1 MTTTVAIR
9 TRSAHPT
16 VWLEMSYQGLDAPT
30 GFFADL
36 ELVGWIPPTP
46 APPPHDAIDW
56 SRPDEAT
63 GERFTIRDYRIEGAV
78 AQPPAGTGP
87 RGAWTDAE
95 RTTHLASLARV
106 LDRHATIEVDDPAG
120 LVRPAPVS
128 ALPPPPVA
136 ATVATSAPTA
146 VEPTAVDA
154 AAFSPSPDAAA
165 VLVTAPIKP
174 SLGPAIEDALVA
186 MGVTAAFDNR
196 DRIKRE
202 RYRASFYETTVT
214 ELHVAAVVAPSQL
227 DAVVGVLRG
236 HGLTLT
242 FAEVDDA
249 AVAPDPVPDPSTP
262 AGAIA
267 ARDLVRVVVLADPRA
282 RDSIA
287 ATVRSLG
294 LVEVSLT
301 PATRTE
307 ISTYRGSRSEQE
319 VPALRV
325 RVVVPEPDAPLV
337 ARQLAAASHVRVDD
351 ASRVWIEPP
360 AAADAPDG
368 PSATTAAAA
377 PVDDRVPSPTP
388 PPPHRP
394 ATVPEPSGRL
404 ASPARLGRGVL
415 SRRMSPVT

>member
-1 MTTTVAIR
+1 MTTIVAIR

-16 VWLEMSYQGLDAPT
+16 VWLEVSYEGLDAPT
-30 GFFADL
+30 DFFADL

-56 SRPDEAT
+56 SQPDEAT
-63 GERFTIRDYRIEGAV
+63 GERFTIRGYAIEGAV
-78 AQPPAGTGP
+78 AQPPAGSGP

-95 RTTHLASLARV
+95 RSTHLAALARV
-106 LDRHATIEVDDPAG
+106 LDRHAAIEVDDPAG
-120 LVRPAPVS
+120 LVRATPVS
-128 ALPPPPVA
+128 ALPPPPVVA
-136 ATVATSAPTA
+136 AEAPAVA
-146 VEPTAVDA
+146 A
-154 AAFSPSPDAAA
+154 AAFRPSADAAA

-227 DAVVGVLRG
+227 DDVVGVLEG
-236 HGLTLT
+236 YGLALT

-249 AVAPDPVPDPSTP
+249 AVAADPAADPSTP
-262 AGAIA
+262 AAV
-267 ARDLVRVVVLADPRA
+267 ARDLARVVVMADPRSA
-282 RDSIA
+282 DAIA

-294 LVEVSLT
+294 LVDVSIT

-307 ISTYRGSRSEQE
+307 VSTYRGSRSEQE

-325 RVVVPEPDAPLV
+325 RVRVPEPDAPLV
-337 ARQLAAASHVRVDD
+337 ARHLAAAGHVRVDD

-360 AAADAPDG
+360 GGAEAPG
-368 PSATTAAAA
+368 SAVSTGSTAAAM
-377 PVDDRVPSPTP
+377 VDDATTVPAP
-388 PPPHRP
+388 PPPTRAP
-394 ATVPEPSGRL
+394 APERSSRL
-404 ASPARLGRGVL
+404 GSTARLGRGAL